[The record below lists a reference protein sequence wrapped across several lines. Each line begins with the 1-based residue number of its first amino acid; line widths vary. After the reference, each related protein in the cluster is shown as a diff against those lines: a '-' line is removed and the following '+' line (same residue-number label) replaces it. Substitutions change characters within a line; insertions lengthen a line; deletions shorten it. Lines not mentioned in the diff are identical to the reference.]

1 MRSNAVYLFALVLG
15 PMVVSANPLPGSYG
29 YGGYGGASPGGPAPG
44 GPAPGGPAPGGPA
57 PGGPAPGGP
66 APGGPAPGNQGA
78 TVNCNYPSNANLAVC
93 SSRGNAGGSSTSSNP
108 CASIGTGPGGS
119 GMGGPNGLVPECCFG
134 RLWRCHYEPIFAD
147 RLVIF
152 RNLRQRQPM
161 LGHRIGPGR
170 WRPRDDG
177 PEWHLHQLRLPI
189 QPWPV
194 VMPIWVQKLAAQLQA
209 GPAQGPRGLRRILP
223 LDSRRCQDH
232 KPVSRRYGSPNCLLP
247 MNFGNPVCSCQI
259 PMNSELPQCKPVPTS
274 PKPIDTP
281 TPAKTSVYGQKAT
294 STPVNSP
301 TPVPTSKPST
311 PASVDCSNVANYGK
325 SACACTN
332 AQYSTLSRCQPST
345 ITTTTT
351 QAPTATPETT
361 PVTTQQTS
369 AIETTAATYDTT
381 SIPESAPE
389 STPQAAAT
397 TEYGSIP
404 TPASS
409 ASPEATTSQDS
420 SYGYEQHHDYNN
432 WY

>member
-1 MRSNAVYLFALVLG
+1 MSGYKGWQPNCSWSQNAAL
-15 PMVVSANPLPGSYG
+15 AAC
-29 YGGYGGASPGGPAPG
+29 GGATTSQSSPTGSSSSGTCGNVNPCSGIGSGPGVGGPG
-44 GPAPGGPAPGGPA
+44 MTGPNGICI
-57 PGGPAPGGP
+57 
-66 APGGPAPGNQGA
+66 
-78 TVNCNYPSNANLAVC
+78 NCDYPSNRGQWSCQYGFKSWQPNCKLDQHKNLAAC
-93 SSRGNAGGSSTSSNP
+93 GGSCPST
-108 CASIGTGPGGS
+108 
-119 GMGGPNGLVPECCFG
+119 
-134 RLWRCHYEPIFAD
+134 
-147 RLVIF
+147 
-152 RNLRQRQPM
+152 
-161 LGHRIGPGR
+161 
-170 WRPRDDG
+170 
-177 PEWHLHQLRLPI
+177 
-189 QPWPV
+189 PV
-194 VMPIWVQKLAAQLQA
+194 AAKTTS
-209 GPAQGPRGLRRILP
+209 P
-223 LDSRRCQDH
+223 S
-232 KPVSRRYGSPNCLLP
+232 PVATAPPNCLLP